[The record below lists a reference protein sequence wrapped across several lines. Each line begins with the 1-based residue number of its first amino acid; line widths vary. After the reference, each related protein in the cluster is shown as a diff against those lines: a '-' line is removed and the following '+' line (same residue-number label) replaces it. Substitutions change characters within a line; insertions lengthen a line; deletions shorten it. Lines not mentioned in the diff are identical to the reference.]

1 MTTEQPPQDPFTLA
15 SDDIAATTFL
25 SLQLHPPLEADV
37 SLFATTDRLKL
48 KDEAYFVFY
57 NQQASPKRELRL
69 LPDPQEGQKRLALS
83 LSALPSHVRRITVTL
98 SAEEGLSELQR
109 VELSLMGAD
118 QEAKATF
125 SLPFSTSE
133 QSVMVCEFAQ
143 VSGAWHLQAT
153 GTPFAGDLAGLLH
166 HFGGATTEDSPSPVA
181 ETPTVE
187 EPAPAPVTPAQ
198 IEQSLTIPISR
209 LKPQDVEVSA
219 RLLEVA
225 RRIPTVIQQLQTE
238 EATKH
243 ALVMPFIQAL
253 GYDVFNPLEVTPELT
268 ADVGVKKGEKVDY
281 AILQDG
287 KPIILLEC
295 KHHNVAPSLEHAS
308 QLYRYFSVTEARFA
322 ILTNGVTYRFY
333 TDLEKPN
340 TMDSRPFLEVNL
352 LKIKEAELVE
362 LLKFAKHAF
371 DQDNIL
377 SLASEMKYVKA
388 IKQHLAQEFTEPSD
402 EFIRL
407 LTARVF
413 EGRLTT
419 GVRNRFAL
427 YTRKALN
434 EFVAQL
440 ISDRLRDAFVAADPN
455 QASSSEPDDQDSDDA
470 GLVITTEEWQAF
482 YIIRSILRENIN
494 YARVHLRKH
503 QSYSSILLDN
513 NRRKAIG
520 RLYFSEKRLQLGIF
534 DKADRQ
540 ESRVTLDGLDDIF
553 KHASRLLHTVKVLDA
568 K

>member
-1 MTTEQPPQDPFTLA
+1 MTTEHPPHDPFPLA
-15 SDDIAATTFL
+15 ADDIAGTTFL
-25 SLQLHPPLEADV
+25 SLQLYPPLEVDV

-69 LPDPQEGQKRLALS
+69 LPDPQEGHKRLALS

-98 SAEEGLSELQR
+98 SAEEGLDELQR
-109 VELSLMGAD
+109 IDLVLTGAD
-118 QEAKATF
+118 QQPKASF
-125 SLPFSTSE
+125 SLPFGTPE

-153 GTPFAGDLAGLLH
+153 GAPFAGDLAGLLH
-166 HFGGATTEDSPSPVA
+166 HFGGAATEDSSPAV
-181 ETPTVE
+181 ETSGGD
-187 EPAPAPVTPAQ
+187 EPAPVPVTPAQ
-198 IEQSLTIPISR
+198 IEQSLTLPISR

-219 RLLEVA
+219 KLLEVA

-253 GYDVFNPLEVTPELT
+253 GYDVFNPLEVTPELI

-287 KPIILLEC
+287 KPIILVEC

-322 ILTNGVTYRFY
+322 ILTNGVVYRFY

-340 TMDSRPFLEVNL
+340 TMDSRPFLEVDL

-455 QASSSEPDDQDSDDA
+455 QTGTSEPDDQDLDEA
-470 GLVITTEEWQAF
+470 GVLITTEEWQAF

-520 RLYFSEKRLQLGIF
+520 RLYFTDKRLQLGLF
-534 DKADRQ
+534 DKPDRQ
-540 ESRVTLDGLDDIF
+540 ESRVTLAGLDDIF
-553 KHASRLLHTVKVLDA
+553 KHANRLQHTVKVLDS